1 MYTTLTILA
10 LTLSSNLQT
19 GLCDLVESVVCTPPL
34 TACYNGGL
42 PIVCKNLQS
51 DPANCGACGNVC
63 ATGLQCYNS
72 QCQAFSTSGG
82 NSGGSGG
89 ASWDA
94 GVILQNPNDLPGQS
108 WAHPIFAV
116 LDAGGGGGGG
126 SSWDAG
132 VLIEQQPIQVIVDGG
147 ALGATVTNKVSVVD
161 QYLADGGD
169 INAVITNVVSVVD
182 QYLADGG
189 NTNTTVT
196 NKVSVVDQYLADGGS
211 INAVVTNKVSVV
223 DQYLADGGSI
233 NAVVTNTVTVQGQ
246 DAGYAI
252 NEQQTPLQ
260 SCTATATTVLAT
272 DTETPATALAGRRTI
287 ILQNNGPITIF
298 CSTTSAVTTTTGLAI
313 APNSAVSFDA
323 SNNINFYCIS
333 STAQTSGQTITIEC
347 Y

>member
-223 DQYLADGGSI
+223 DQYLADGG
-233 NAVVTNTVTVQGQ
+233 NVNTNTTQSGVWSVLVQTDGGTV
-246 DAGYAI
+246 
-252 NEQQTPLQ
+252 ETTPVGTCVGT
-260 SCTATATTVLAT
+260 STTVAVNST
-272 DTETPATALAGRRTI
+272 KVPATNQTGRRTI
-287 ILQNNGPITIF
+287 LIQNEGSSNIY
-298 CSTTSAVTTTTGLAI
+298 CSESQGANDAGGGFLLLPNAAVTI
-313 APNSAVSFDA
+313 DSSANVQWYCVGSA
-323 SNNINFYCIS
+323 STVTWS
-333 STAQTSGQTITIEC
+333 EEC
-347 Y
+347 AN